1 MQLYIDISGIS
12 AVHRE
17 KYSPTLL
24 YVNSLYFSCLFFF
37 IIIFC
42 SYLSKKKV
50 ITIMDFIYY
59 YSFHLKKD
67 DVVLDDLMI
76 NR

>member
-1 MQLYIDISGIS
+1 M
-12 AVHRE
+12 
-17 KYSPTLL
+17 
-24 YVNSLYFSCLFFF
+24 
-37 IIIFC
+37 
-42 SYLSKKKV
+42 V
-50 ITIMDFIYY
+50 IAIMDFFYY